1 MFRSLLQASG
11 LLLLVNGAAAASYL
25 PSLSVLD
32 IQDCPRI
39 EDLEIRF
46 ECVRFRTEGGTK
58 IASNKCGVAI
68 RLPNCVLTGSA
79 DDPVTC
85 MAARGYPTEFP
96 ILKTG
101 GEFRYPATERRRFWP
116 YSCRQTPMI

>member
-1 MFRSLLQASG
+1 MLRSFLHAG
-11 LLLLVNGAAAASYL
+11 ALLLLVTGAAAASYL
-25 PSLSVLD
+25 PTINILD

-68 RLPNCVLTGSA
+68 RLPNCVLTGPA
-79 DDPVTC
+79 DDPATC
-85 MAARGYPTEFP
+85 MAARGYPTAFP
-96 ILKTG
+96 MLETNE
-101 GEFRYPATERRRFWP
+101 EFRYPATERRRFWP